1 MFQISGNQISY
12 QKGNINYKG
21 RIVIGKTNLQYVLM
35 YPENLQDD
43 KTLVVQS
50 LNFGRE
56 DKDVIDITD
65 RGVQD
70 SLMNDEE
77 VHIINNFV
85 AKII

>member
-1 MFQISGNQISY
+1 
-12 QKGNINYKG
+12 
-21 RIVIGKTNLQYVLM
+21 M

>member
-12 QKGNINYKG
+12 QKGNINYKE

>member
-1 MFQISGNQISY
+1 MFQISGNQVSY

-35 YPENLQDD
+35 YPDD